1 MIQRIQSVFFL
12 LSALTSILIIFYFP
26 VLSNE
31 ADNLFLF
38 DHFVYL
44 RLLLLSSSLL
54 AIFAIFQYK
63 NRSRQ
68 RLISSLS
75 RLMITFFYIITLVFY
90 KEDFDFEIGL
100 FLCIIPFILLFIA
113 SHFVKKDEKL
123 IKDSNRIR

>member
-31 ADNLFLF
+31 GENLFLF
-38 DHFVYL
+38 NRFVYL

-54 AIFAIFQYK
+54 AIFAIFKYK

-113 SHFVKKDEKL
+113 SYFVKKDEKL
-123 IKDSNRIR
+123 IKDSDRIR

>member
-12 LSALTSILIIFYFP
+12 LSALISILIVFYFP

-31 ADNLFLF
+31 GDNLFLF

-113 SHFVKKDEKL
+113 SYFVKKDEKL
-123 IKDSNRIR
+123 IKDSDRIR

>member
-31 ADNLFLF
+31 GDSLFLF
-38 DHFVYL
+38 DRFVYL

-113 SHFVKKDEKL
+113 SYFVKKDEKL
-123 IKDSNRIR
+123 IKDSDRIR

>member
-31 ADNLFLF
+31 GVSLFLF
-38 DHFVYL
+38 DRLVYL

-113 SHFVKKDEKL
+113 SYFVKKDEKL
-123 IKDSNRIR
+123 IKDSDRIR

>member
-31 ADNLFLF
+31 GDNLFLF
-38 DHFVYL
+38 DRFVYL

-68 RLISSLS
+68 RLISSFS

-113 SHFVKKDEKL
+113 SYFVKKDEKL
-123 IKDSNRIR
+123 IKDSDRIR

>member
-31 ADNLFLF
+31 GVNLFLF
-38 DHFVYL
+38 DRFVYL

-113 SHFVKKDEKL
+113 SYFVKKDEKL
-123 IKDSNRIR
+123 IKDSDRIR

>member
-31 ADNLFLF
+31 GDKLFLF
-38 DHFVYL
+38 DRFVYL

-113 SHFVKKDEKL
+113 SYFVKKDEKL
-123 IKDSNRIR
+123 IKDSDRIR

>member
-31 ADNLFLF
+31 GVNLFLF
-38 DHFVYL
+38 DHFIYL
-44 RLLLLSSSLL
+44 RLLLLLSSLL

-90 KEDFDFEIGL
+90 KEAFDFEIGL

-113 SHFVKKDEKL
+113 SYFVKKDEKL
-123 IKDSNRIR
+123 IKDSDRIR

>member
-31 ADNLFLF
+31 GVNLFLS
-38 DHFVYL
+38 DHFIYL
-44 RLLLLSSSLL
+44 RLLLLLSSLL

-113 SHFVKKDEKL
+113 SYFVKKDEKL
-123 IKDSNRIR
+123 IKDSDRIR

>member
-12 LSALTSILIIFYFP
+12 LSALISILIIFYFP

-31 ADNLFLF
+31 GDNLFLF
-38 DHFVYL
+38 NRFVYL
-44 RLLLLSSSLL
+44 RILLLSSSLL

-113 SHFVKKDEKL
+113 SYFVKKDEKL
-123 IKDSNRIR
+123 IKDSDRIR

>member
-31 ADNLFLF
+31 GVDLFLF
-38 DHFVYL
+38 DHFIYL
-44 RLLLLSSSLL
+44 RLLLLLSSLL

-63 NRSRQ
+63 SRSRQ

-113 SHFVKKDEKL
+113 SYFVKKDEKL
-123 IKDSNRIR
+123 IKDSDRIR

>member
-12 LSALTSILIIFYFP
+12 LSALSSILIIFYFP

-31 ADNLFLF
+31 GKNLFLF
-38 DHFVYL
+38 DHFIYL
-44 RLLLLSSSLL
+44 RLLLLLSSLL

-100 FLCIIPFILLFIA
+100 FLCIIPFILLFLA
-113 SHFVKKDEKL
+113 SYFVKKDEKL
-123 IKDSNRIR
+123 IKDSDRIR

>member
-1 MIQRIQSVFFL
+1 MIQRIQTVFFL
-12 LSALTSILIIFYFP
+12 LSALTSILIVFYFP

-31 ADNLFLF
+31 GVNLFLF
-38 DHFVYL
+38 DHFIYL
-44 RLLLLSSSLL
+44 RILLLLSSFL

-90 KEDFDFEIGL
+90 KETFDFEIGL

-113 SHFVKKDEKL
+113 SYFVKKDEKL
-123 IKDSNRIR
+123 IKDSDRIR

>member
-31 ADNLFLF
+31 GDNLFLF
-38 DHFVYL
+38 NHFVYL
-44 RLLLLSSSLL
+44 RLLLLLSSLL
-54 AIFAIFQYK
+54 EIFAIFQYK

-113 SHFVKKDEKL
+113 SYFVKKDEKL
-123 IKDSNRIR
+123 IKDSDRIR

>member
-31 ADNLFLF
+31 GDNLFLF

-68 RLISSLS
+68 RLVSSLS

-90 KEDFDFEIGL
+90 KENFDFEIGL

-113 SHFVKKDEKL
+113 SYFVKKDEKL
-123 IKDSNRIR
+123 IKDSDRIR

>member
-31 ADNLFLF
+31 GVNLFLF
-38 DHFVYL
+38 DHFIYL
-44 RLLLLSSSLL
+44 RLLLLLSSLL

-63 NRSRQ
+63 SRSRQ

-113 SHFVKKDEKL
+113 SYFVKKDEKL
-123 IKDSNRIR
+123 IKDSDRIR

>member
-38 DHFVYL
+38 DHFIYL
-44 RLLLLSSSLL
+44 RLLLLLSSLL

-113 SHFVKKDEKL
+113 SYFVKKDEKL
-123 IKDSNRIR
+123 IKDSDRIR

>member
-26 VLSNE
+26 VFSNE
-31 ADNLFLF
+31 GDNLFLF

-44 RLLLLSSSLL
+44 RLLLLSSSFL

-75 RLMITFFYIITLVFY
+75 RLMITFFYIITLVFF

-100 FLCIIPFILLFIA
+100 FLCIIPFVLLFIA
-113 SHFVKKDEKL
+113 SYFVKKDEKL
-123 IKDSNRIR
+123 IKDSDRIR

>member
-31 ADNLFLF
+31 GDNLFLF

-100 FLCIIPFILLFIA
+100 FLCIMPFILLFIA
-113 SHFVKKDEKL
+113 SYFVKKDEKL
-123 IKDSNRIR
+123 IKDSDRIR

>member
-12 LSALTSILIIFYFP
+12 LSALISILIVFYFP

-31 ADNLFLF
+31 GVNLFLF
-38 DHFVYL
+38 DHFIYL
-44 RLLLLSSSLL
+44 RLLLLLSSLL

-90 KEDFDFEIGL
+90 KQDFDFEIGL

-113 SHFVKKDEKL
+113 SYFVKKDEKL
-123 IKDSNRIR
+123 IKDSDRIR

>member
-1 MIQRIQSVFFL
+1 MIQRIQSIFFL

-31 ADNLFLF
+31 GVNLFLF
-38 DHFVYL
+38 DHFIYL
-44 RLLLLSSSLL
+44 RLLLLLSSLL

-100 FLCIIPFILLFIA
+100 FLCIIPFILLFLA
-113 SHFVKKDEKL
+113 SYFVKKDEKL
-123 IKDSNRIR
+123 IKDSDRIR

>member
-31 ADNLFLF
+31 GDNLFLF
-38 DHFVYL
+38 DRFVYL

-113 SHFVKKDEKL
+113 SYFVKKDEKL
-123 IKDSNRIR
+123 IKDSDRIR

>member
-1 MIQRIQSVFFL
+1 MIQRIQTVFFL
-12 LSALTSILIIFYFP
+12 LSALASILIIFYFP
-26 VLSNE
+26 VLSSE
-31 ADNLFLF
+31 GVNLFLY
-38 DHFVYL
+38 DHFIYL
-44 RLLLLSSSLL
+44 RLLLLLSSLL

-113 SHFVKKDEKL
+113 SYFVKKDEKL
-123 IKDSNRIR
+123 IKDSDRIR

>member
-12 LSALTSILIIFYFP
+12 LSALISILIVFYFP

-31 ADNLFLF
+31 GVNLFLF
-38 DHFVYL
+38 DHFIYL

-113 SHFVKKDEKL
+113 SYFVKKDEKL
-123 IKDSNRIR
+123 IKDSDRIR

>member
-31 ADNLFLF
+31 GVNLFLF
-38 DHFVYL
+38 DHFIYL
-44 RLLLLSSSLL
+44 RILLLLSSFL

-68 RLISSLS
+68 RIISSLS

-90 KEDFDFEIGL
+90 KENFDFEIGL

-113 SHFVKKDEKL
+113 SYFVKKDEKL
-123 IKDSNRIR
+123 IKDSDRIR

>member
-31 ADNLFLF
+31 GDNFFLF

-113 SHFVKKDEKL
+113 SYFVKKDEKL
-123 IKDSNRIR
+123 IKDSDRIR